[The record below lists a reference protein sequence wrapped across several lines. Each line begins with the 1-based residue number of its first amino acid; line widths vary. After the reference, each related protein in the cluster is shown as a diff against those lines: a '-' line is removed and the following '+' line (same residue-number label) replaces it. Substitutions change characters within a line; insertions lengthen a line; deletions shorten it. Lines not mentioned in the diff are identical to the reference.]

1 MTETQWFK
9 YTFLCL
15 SCDALYE
22 ISSKQPAWGFDPICS
37 DMHCDGLLHLLSV
50 VDVTIPTIQPA
61 QPKENIMDTTMPITD
76 PNQRISVFVN
86 GGRVTKTLEEVSL
99 DIVKYNN
106 LVEQNHANN
115 QKFVK
120 VQDILDAEFEDS
132 LEQDV
137 LKQIA
142 QALELSL
149 TKEIIWTAT
158 VTITGTVEVDMAD
171 EDFDLESEVSDEL
184 SSSLCDYD
192 YSIDNVEER

>member
-1 MTETQWFK
+1 MKQNWFK
-9 YTFLCL
+9 YDYVC
-15 SCDALYE
+15 SICDALIE
-22 ISSKQPAWGFDPICS
+22 ITNKTNIYKPYICCGQEAIW
-37 DMHCDGLLHLLSV
+37 MSV
-50 VDVTIPTIQPA
+50 VNATIPTINPA

-158 VTITGTVEVDMAD
+158 VTISGTVEVDMAD

-192 YSIDNVEER
+192 YSVDNVEER